1 MRVAPV
7 GGLSSDLEPDAAGA
21 SCDQRHV
28 SFFSGHRDP
37 LPVVVY
43 RFSGPL
49 ILRTAGTRA
58 TPFSSALV
66 APGEERGACCGD
78 GHEHDGRHGTH
89 LKPFTED
96 DEAGERG
103 HGRLQAH
110 QDAEDAGGDLA

>member
-78 GHEHDGRHGTH
+78 GHEDDGRHGTH
-89 LKPFTED
+89 LKPVTED
-96 DEAGERG
+96 DAAGERG